1 MHAKLYKLM
10 KNYSAYPMMLCS
22 KNVKPGMLLQT
33 EWDWFSNPTK
43 FVGEEGYP
51 WKLLG
56 MSKKADRAAYID
68 KLSAASIIVGDIVDK
83 IEFGA
88 NLALPQFGFSTS
100 ASFAEKRVAK
110 LIVDGVKVRSFKV
123 GFAQHELRLALRKLK
138 GSDPT
143 RWGWVDDDFLVT
155 DSFYTS
161 GLRFEFKKEGGFNA
175 EVTYKKL
182 EKDISAGF
190 KHKWQ
195 NDTTLILKGTAKVP
209 FAVRGIK
216 V

>member
-1 MHAKLYKLM
+1 MHAKLFKLM
-10 KNYSAYPMMLCS
+10 KNYSAYPMTLCS
-22 KNVKPGMLLQT
+22 MKIKPGMLLQT
-33 EWDWFSNPTK
+33 KWDWFGTPIK
-43 FVGEEGYP
+43 FVREEGYP

-56 MSKKADRAAYID
+56 MSKKTVRDAYID
-68 KLSAASIIVGDIVDK
+68 ELSAASIIVGDITDK
-83 IEFGA
+83 VEFGV
-88 NLALPQFGFSTS
+88 NLALPQFGFSTG
-100 ASFAEKRVAK
+100 ASFAEKKNTK
-110 LIVDGVKVRSFKV
+110 LTVGGVKVRSFKF
-123 GFAQHELRLALRKLK
+123 GFAQHELRMALRKLK
-138 GSDPT
+138 DSDPS

-155 DSFYTS
+155 DAFYTS

-182 EKDISAGF
+182 EENSSAGF